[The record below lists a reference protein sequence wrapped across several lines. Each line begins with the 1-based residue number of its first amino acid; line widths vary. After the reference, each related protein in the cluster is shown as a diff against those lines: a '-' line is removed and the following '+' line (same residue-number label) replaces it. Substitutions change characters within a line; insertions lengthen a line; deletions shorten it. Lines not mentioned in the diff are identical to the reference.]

1 MKKLWLIV
9 ISIAIIA
16 SFIAYSQI
24 NLNGPSQ
31 ESNFEDFRAMYPD
44 DTGIRIYCTNG
55 NSRTDCTN
63 RTTFMCGETI
73 EFTATVVNVG
83 NPFYSC
89 VNLTIFGMPLICS
102 DKTIEPFLFWEPP
115 ITVPNLNGEYQ
126 FMEVLW
132 FPDRNYSTLDDFFFN
147 INASKKIVNITR
159 IITC

>member
-89 VNLTIFGMPLICS
+89 VNLTIF
-102 DKTIEPFLFWEPP
+102 
-115 ITVPNLNGEYQ
+115 
-126 FMEVLW
+126 
-132 FPDRNYSTLDDFFFN
+132 
-147 INASKKIVNITR
+147 
-159 IITC
+159 